1 MSGTKNNYSYVWD
14 KKTGDRIII
23 GSEIKC
29 FNCEEILTN
38 GKEAYYT
45 DTTKKVFC
53 KNCLLNNSM
62 RLQDDKN
69 ASYMWGVVKNEENH
83 S

>member
-1 MSGTKNNYSYVWD
+1 MSSIKYVWD
-14 KKTGDRIII
+14 KKTGDRNII

-29 FNCEEILTN
+29 FNCEKIL
-38 GKEAYYT
+38 KDEEEAYYT

-53 KNCLLNNSM
+53 KKCLLQEGM

-69 ASYMWGVVKNEENH
+69 TSYMWGTIMNEEKRK
-83 S
+83 